1 MGMHFTSSFSEA
13 SELTEGC
20 PCIERM
26 LLTCRTLLFCQP
38 PWSTAADWWKPQRSN
53 CSFDH
58 HSPRV
63 ITWTKKKTLHCV
75 CILSWGLVSSPPFRC
90 APPCIQVEDRSES
103 QWKHEEK
110 GCGQAVVS
118 SLEVCFPN
126 HPIPG
131 DLCSHGSEVQ
141 TGLGGRTSPVILWG
155 SPAFICSIGASWRQ
169 HPRNTAQGMRAFPR
183 C

>member
-53 CSFDH
+53 CSFDR

-75 CILSWGLVSSPPFRC
+75 CILSWGLVSSPPTSAVPHPASRLKTE
-90 APPCIQVEDRSES
+90 VNLNENMKKR
-103 QWKHEEK
+103 
-110 GCGQAVVS
+110 AVVS

-155 SPAFICSIGASWRQ
+155 SPAFTCSIGSSWRQ
-169 HPRNTAQGMRAFPR
+169 HPRNTAQGMRAFPW